1 MRIVALVAYAAFVLT
16 LCAATLVEWRQGTE
30 FAQANIYG
38 SAWFALLMASVAVPG
53 VAVAMRRL
61 RKRPPALALHL
72 SFALIALGALA
83 TRLTGVEGAIHLREG
98 QTAHSFACADGVAH
112 ELPAAIALDSFRVS
126 HYPHTTTP
134 KDYTSHLTVGGA
146 RRAVSMNRVLTVGG
160 YRLLQMGYDAD
171 LRGTTLSV
179 CHDPWGMTLSYL
191 GYACLAVSF
200 LWLMV
205 SPSGRFRRL
214 LRTLPSVVAVA
225 ASMPGMTSCAGADAR
240 PDFAAP
246 PREKVEKFASLN
258 IIYNGRVAPVG
269 TYCADFMQKVV
280 GADSWRGLG
289 GEAVVLGWML
299 SPAEWQRVPMIKV
312 KDPDAARRM
321 GIEVTGGRT
330 AALWLFDEGGN
341 YLLAPH
347 LAAGDKTAI
356 DIDDRLQAIIALTS
370 GTAFRPT
377 EAPIP
382 PWRRKM
388 ELTYN
393 HLRPTSALFKI
404 TLAAGL
410 AALLLAMS
418 RKRAARR
425 TATALA
431 TACLALQAAALTA
444 RGLIAGCWPL
454 GNGHETMLFL
464 ALSLACGSLWLSA
477 SQRLLSAV
485 SLLLSGFALLVAHL
499 GMGNPHITPL
509 MPVLHS
515 PWLSVHVAS
524 VMGGYALLTIVA
536 ANSLV
541 ALCAGGKGRQVA
553 ALRLSHALLYPA
565 LFLLSAGIFVGA
577 VWANESWGRYWGWDP
592 KEVWALVTLLVY
604 AVPLHGSLVPA
615 LRRPGLAH
623 AYMVAAFATVLM
635 TYLGVNLLLGGK
647 HSYN

>member
-1 MRIVALVAYAAFVLT
+1 MRIVALVAYAAFVVT
-16 LCAATLVEWRQGTE
+16 LCAATLVEWRRGTE

-38 SAWFALLMASVAVPG
+38 SAWFALLMASVVVPG
-53 VAVAMRRL
+53 VVVVMRRL

-83 TRLTGVEGAIHLREG
+83 TRLTGVEGTIHLREG
-98 QTAHSFACADGVAH
+98 QTAHSFTSGDGVAH
-112 ELPAAIALDSFRVS
+112 ELPAAIALDSFS
-126 HYPHTTTP
+126 IAHYPHTTTP
-134 KDYTSHLTVGGA
+134 KDFTSHLAVGGV
-146 RRAVSMNRVLTVGG
+146 RRTVSMNRVLTVGG

-179 CHDPWGMTLSYL
+179 CHDPLGMTLSYL
-191 GYACLAVSF
+191 GYASLAASF
-200 LWLMV
+200 LWLLL

-214 LRTLPSVVAVA
+214 LRTLPTVVALAV
-225 ASMPGMTSCAGADAR
+225 STPGMTSCARADK
-240 PDFAAP
+240 PQDFAAP
-246 PREKVEKFASLN
+246 PQAKVERFASLN
-258 IIYNGRVAPVG
+258 IVYNGRVAPVG
-269 TYCADFMQKVV
+269 TYCADFMQKVA
-280 GADSWRGLG
+280 GTDSWQGLAA
-289 GEAVVLGWML
+289 EAVVLGWML
-299 SPAEWQRVPMIKV
+299 SPAEWQSVPMIKV
-312 KDPDAARRM
+312 KDADAARQM
-321 GIEVTGGRT
+321 GIEVAEGRT
-330 AALWLFDEGGN
+330 AALWLFDGGGN

-347 LAAGDKTAI
+347 IATGNKTAI
-356 DIDDRLQAIIALTS
+356 DIDDRLQAIIALTN
-370 GTAFRPT
+370 GTAFSPT
-377 EAPIP
+377 DATIP
-382 PWRRKM
+382 PWRRKT
-388 ELTYN
+388 EVAYN

-410 AALLLAMS
+410 AALLLAT
-418 RKRAARR
+418 RRGRPAKRAAS
-425 TATALA
+425 ALA
-431 TACLALQAAALTA
+431 AVCLALQAAALTA
-444 RGLIAGCWPL
+444 RGLIAGSWPL

-464 ALSLACGSLWLSA
+464 ALALACGSLWLGA

-509 MPVLHS
+509 MPVLLS

-541 ALCAGGKGRQVA
+541 ALCGGTRRQVA

-604 AVPLHGSLVPA
+604 AIPLHESLVPA
-615 LRRPGLAH
+615 LRRPRMAH
-623 AYMVAAFATVLM
+623 AYLVVAFATVLM
-635 TYLGVNLLLGGK
+635 TYFGVNMLLGGN

>member
-1 MRIVALVAYAAFVLT
+1 MRIVALVAYAAFVVT
-16 LCAATLVEWRQGTE
+16 LCVATLVEWRRGTE

-38 SAWFALLMASVAVPG
+38 SAWFALLMASVVVPG
-53 VAVAMRRL
+53 MVVAMRRL
-61 RKRPPALALHL
+61 RKRPPALGLHL
-72 SFALIALGALA
+72 SFALIAIGALA
-83 TRLTGVEGAIHLREG
+83 TRLTGVEGTIHLREG
-98 QTAHSFACADGVAH
+98 QTAHSFTSGDGVAH
-112 ELPAAIALDSFRVS
+112 ELPAAIALDSFRIS

-134 KDYTSHLTVGGA
+134 KDFASHLSVDGA
-146 RRAVSMNRVLTVGG
+146 RHTVSMNRILTVGG

-191 GYACLAVSF
+191 GYACLAASF
-200 LWLMV
+200 LWLLL

-214 LRTLPSVVAVA
+214 LRTLPTVA
-225 ASMPGMTSCAGADAR
+225 AAAASLPGMTSCAKADEPR
-240 PDFAAP
+240 DFAAP
-246 PREKVEKFASLN
+246 PQAKVERFASLN

-269 TYCADFMQKVV
+269 TYCADFMQKVA
-280 GADSWRGLG
+280 GADSWQGLA

-299 SPAEWQRVPMIKV
+299 SPAEWQGAPMIKV
-312 KDPDAARRM
+312 KDPDAARQM
-321 GIEVTGGRT
+321 GIEVDGGRT
-330 AALWLFDEGGN
+330 AARWLFDEGGN

-347 LAAGDKTAI
+347 LAAGNKTAI
-356 DIDDRLQAIIALTS
+356 DIDDRLQAIVALTS

-388 ELTYN
+388 EVAYN

-410 AALLLAMS
+410 AALLLAT
-418 RKRAARR
+418 RRGRPAKR

-431 TACLALQAAALTA
+431 AACMALQAAALGA

-464 ALSLACGSLWLSA
+464 ALALACGSLCLSA
-477 SQRLLSAV
+477 SQRLLASV
-485 SLLLSGFALLVAHL
+485 TLLMSGFALLVAHL

-541 ALCAGGKGRQVA
+541 ALCAGARRQGA

-565 LFLLSAGIFVGA
+565 LFLLSVGIFVGA

-615 LRRPGLAH
+615 LRRPRVAH
-623 AYMVAAFATVLM
+623 AYLVAAFATVLM
-635 TYLGVNLLLGGK
+635 TYLGVNMVLGGN